1 MMRTEPGSPAMVWAF
16 IGSPAAH
23 MMPSQPAVALIK
35 AGPSW
40 SRSSGLRTASKF
52 AASRASTSAGKCR
65 VARTLGLPVVI
76 SAILPLQPCRRRSL
90 WYSAGMDITLG
101 CPATRPSPPPCPL
114 ITLSF
119 RRPRVQI
126 AVSLAAVGAVL
137 LLALWIRVA
146 DAQQQQQPTQPP
158 PQQPQPPDVVLV
170 PHRATYDMKL
180 ALARPNSGIA
190 EVSGAMV
197 LETVDSCDGWEVKQ
211 RIKLKFLRN
220 DGEEFNTDSSFTSY
234 ETKDGLGLRFSVRN
248 IQDDEVEEELRGQA
262 DLEASG
268 GKGRASFTLPEVRS
282 FELPAGTLFPTT
294 HLALIIR
301 HARDGDKS
309 ASYSVFDGARLDG
322 AFQVNAVISRSTPA
336 TGAPPVRGDVDLL
349 RNGIARSM
357 LLDYGDFAVDA
368 RLVQLQALP
377 RPRC

>member
-1 MMRTEPGSPAMVWAF
+1 
-16 IGSPAAH
+16 
-23 MMPSQPAVALIK
+23 
-35 AGPSW
+35 
-40 SRSSGLRTASKF
+40 
-52 AASRASTSAGKCR
+52 
-65 VARTLGLPVVI
+65 
-76 SAILPLQPCRRRSL
+76 
-90 WYSAGMDITLG
+90 MDITLG
-101 CPATRPSPPPCPL
+101 RPATRPSPPPCPL

-146 DAQQQQQPTQPP
+146 DAQQQQQS
-158 PQQPQPPDVVLV
+158 PDVVLV
-170 PHRATYDMKL
+170 PHRATYNMKL
-180 ALARPNSGIA
+180 AVARPNSGIA
-190 EVSGAMV
+190 EVSGRMV

-220 DGEEFNTDSSFTSY
+220 DGEEFDTDSSFTSY

-262 DLEASG
+262 DLEAPG

-309 ASYSVFDGARLDG
+309 ASYSVFDGARST
-322 AFQVNAVISRSTPA
+322 APSRSM
-336 TGAPPVRGDVDLL
+336 R
-349 RNGIARSM
+349 
-357 LLDYGDFAVDA
+357 
-368 RLVQLQALP
+368 
-377 RPRC
+377 

>member
-1 MMRTEPGSPAMVWAF
+1 M
-16 IGSPAAH
+16 
-23 MMPSQPAVALIK
+23 
-35 AGPSW
+35 
-40 SRSSGLRTASKF
+40 
-52 AASRASTSAGKCR
+52 
-65 VARTLGLPVVI
+65 
-76 SAILPLQPCRRRSL
+76 
-90 WYSAGMDITLG
+90 
-101 CPATRPSPPPCPL
+101 
-114 ITLSF
+114 
-119 RRPRVQI
+119 
-126 AVSLAAVGAVL
+126 
-137 LLALWIRVA
+137 
-146 DAQQQQQPTQPP
+146 
-158 PQQPQPPDVVLV
+158 

-180 ALARPNSGIA
+180 SVARPNSGIV
-190 EVSGAMV
+190 EVNGRMV
-197 LETVDSCDGWEVKQ
+197 LEMVDSCDGWEVKQ

-220 DGEEFNTDSSFTSY
+220 DGEEFDTDSSFTSY

-262 DLEASG
+262 DLEATG

-322 AFQVNAVISRSTPA
+322 AFQVNAVIGRSPRT
-336 TGAPPVRGDVDLL
+336 TGAPPVRGDVGLLRNQPSWDVRLAFFAAGDQGTANPEYELALDLL
-349 RNGIARSM
+349 GNGIARSM